1 MIERTPAGAILD
13 PRPAPGQVVHT
24 IGHDPP
30 IVGQVATIGR
40 NPVRSPPITLQP
52 SLPWDARFGGVQT
65 VNWWQLTALA
75 NAVILAAYLAIS
87 FAIARGLWRGRQW
100 RNNPLGLAT
109 AAIFFSC
116 AVHHGSHTVHLMLPY
131 FGQGLHA
138 GLAMQHAF
146 SSPTIAGWD
155 VVTAGLAVWYWT
167 LRGRFPALVRGAAVF
182 EDLKLRQ
189 AAEATLRASE
199 ARYRGIV
206 ETTSEGVV
214 LLDGAGMI
222 SYANA
227 RFRAM
232 LDRPSLVGQ
241 TISDLVVESGRPEML
256 RELAQVPSGGTRRL
270 EVGLNRPDGRTVI
283 AQVALTARVD
293 GEGALVMVADI
304 TEQKNIEAQLRQAQ
318 KLDAVGQLAGGV
330 AHDFN
335 NMLTVIDG
343 YAALLI
349 AESGNEAATRDLAMI
364 RDAAARAG
372 ALTRQLLT
380 FSRAQAARPCV
391 VDVAEL
397 VAGVEGMLHRL
408 IREDIELVVTATD
421 EPALVWAD
429 PGQLEQ
435 VLVNLAV
442 NARDAMPDGGTLT
455 IGTDRLGELVVITVA
470 DTGSGMSPEI
480 TARIFEPFFTTKDQ
494 GKGSGLGLSTV
505 YGIVTQAG
513 GRVQVTSRPGRG
525 SRFDVYL
532 PVTTAAAVPS
542 RADRAP
548 QRLATGTE
556 TILLVEDDPAV
567 RTLTERILRTAGY
580 QVLACTDGQHALA
593 EAAANPG
600 FDLLVTDVIMPGLN
614 GRQLAERLTAQRP
627 DLPVLFT
634 SAYTRGVLD
643 SAAAFLEKPF
653 TAAALTEQVRAVL
666 DANAERS
673 SRVH

>member
-1 MIERTPAGAILD
+1 
-13 PRPAPGQVVHT
+13 
-24 IGHDPP
+24 
-30 IVGQVATIGR
+30 
-40 NPVRSPPITLQP
+40 
-52 SLPWDARFGGVQT
+52 

-116 AVHHGSHTVHLMLPY
+116 AVHHGSHTVHLMMPY
-131 FGQGLHA
+131 FGAGLHE

-146 SSPTIAGWD
+146 SSPTIASWD

-214 LLDGAGMI
+214 LLDGDGRI
-222 SYANA
+222 GYANA
-227 RFRAM
+227 RFGAM
-232 LDRPSLVGQ
+232 LGVPAALVGLAFR
-241 TISDLVVESGRPEML
+241 DLVVEASRL
-256 RELAQVPSGGTRRL
+256 DIDRELAQVPSGGTRRL
-270 EVGLNRPDGRTVI
+270 EVGLDRPDGRTVA

-293 GEGALVMVADI
+293 GDGVLVMVADV

-335 NMLTVIDG
+335 NLLTVIDG

-349 AESGNEAATRDLAMI
+349 AESSDEAVTRDLAMI

-380 FSRAQAARPCV
+380 FSRIQAARPCV
-391 VDVAEL
+391 VDVAAL

-408 IREDIELVVTATD
+408 IREDIQLVVTATD
-421 EPALVWAD
+421 APALVWAD

-455 IGTDRLGELVVITVA
+455 IATDRVGELVLITVA
-470 DTGSGMSPEI
+470 DTGCGMSPEV
-480 TARIFEPFFTTKDQ
+480 TSRIFEPFFTTKDQ
-494 GKGSGLGLSTV
+494 GKGTGLGLSTV

-513 GRVQVTSRPGRG
+513 GRVHVRSRPGRG

-532 PVTTAAAVPS
+532 PVTTAAAVPTQ
-542 RADRAP
+542 ADRAP

-580 QVLACTDGQHALA
+580 QVLTCTDGQHALA
-593 EAAANPG
+593 VARANPG
-600 FDLLVTDVIMPGLN
+600 FDLLLTDVIMPGMN
-614 GRQLAERLTAQRP
+614 GRELAERLKA
-627 DLPVLFT
+627 PVLFT

-643 SAAAFLEKPF
+643 PTAAFIEKPF
-653 TAAALTEQVRAVL
+653 TAAAITERVRAVL
-666 DANAERS
+666 DAHADRT